1 MPANATNTQQAARL
15 NYGRTCCIGLAFMG
29 ISAFWQ
35 VYDTVV
41 PLILKNTFA
50 LGDTLTGAVMA
61 ADNVLAVLL
70 LPLLGAWSDRVD
82 TRLGKRTPFIL
93 AGTLLSVLFML
104 LIPIADSARNLPLF
118 VAGLGAVLV
127 SMALYRSPAVALM
140 PDLTPPQLRSQG
152 NAVVNVMGALGAM
165 FALGMVSLLV
175 APVETPD
182 YLPLFASVAALML
195 LALALLLATVREKR
209 LARQIAAEY
218 PDFDLPPDAAPE
230 TPRAPLTPAVKRS
243 LAFALAAVFLYYM
256 AFNGVTTSFSR
267 YAQEVW
273 GLVGGD
279 FAFALMV
286 VAVSAFA
293 SYIPLGILAA
303 KVGRRKVIAAGFA
316 LMALTFVAMSSVT
329 EYHAWT
335 CAWFVVVGVGGS
347 AVGVNV
353 FPVVVDMCS
362 NAELG
367 KYTGLY
373 YTFSMAAQI
382 ATPIASGFLLE
393 HVSYMALFPYAAAFC
408 LLGLLAITQVRH
420 GDPTA
425 QQPITPPA

>member
-1 MPANATNTQQAARL
+1 MPQRGASLPANTTNTQQAVRL

-70 LPLLGAWSDRVD
+70 LPLLGAWSDRID

-93 AGTLLSVLFML
+93 AGMLLSVLFML
-104 LIPIADSARNLPLF
+104 LIPIADNARNLPLF

-127 SMALYRSPAVALM
+127 SMALYRSPAV
-140 PDLTPPQLRSQG
+140 
-152 NAVVNVMGALGAM
+152 
-165 FALGMVSLLV
+165 
-175 APVETPD
+175 
-182 YLPLFASVAALML
+182 
-195 LALALLLATVREKR
+195 
-209 LARQIAAEY
+209 
-218 PDFDLPPDAAPE
+218 
-230 TPRAPLTPAVKRS
+230 
-243 LAFALAAVFLYYM
+243 
-256 AFNGVTTSFSR
+256 
-267 YAQEVW
+267 
-273 GLVGGD
+273 
-279 FAFALMV
+279 
-286 VAVSAFA
+286 
-293 SYIPLGILAA
+293 
-303 KVGRRKVIAAGFA
+303 
-316 LMALTFVAMSSVT
+316 
-329 EYHAWT
+329 
-335 CAWFVVVGVGGS
+335 
-347 AVGVNV
+347 GVNV

-362 NAELG
+362 NDELG

-393 HVSYMALFPYAAAFC
+393 HVSYMTLFPYAAAFC

-425 QQPITPPA
+425 RQPRNPA